1 MIESKMTKRPLIS
14 VVMPL
19 YNKRPYVK
27 RAIDSVIQQTFTDWE
42 LIIVDD
48 GSTDG
53 STAEIP
59 QNDSRIRFFQQANTG
74 PGAARNHGIR
84 MALGEFITFI
94 DADDYY
100 YPHKLEQEM
109 TLLQKEN
116 MAEWMVSAFE
126 YETNNHVITRYIRDI
141 QGKEINGEPLVFDNA
156 PLQLTIEGWPVD
168 GLCMKKSL
176 FDGLGG
182 FRESMRCFEI
192 TDLLIR
198 CAVVQ
203 PQVLISSLPLFR
215 VVDVPSSAF
224 KVEWHRTEGIR
235 QMGENLHVLSA
246 EHPELAHIFTLKS
259 RKQLLSYVAALIQGQ
274 RSSEARKYL
283 THTFPYSRDKRWW
296 KMWILTWTP
305 QWLIEARRRLRSATL
320 EFNGTTM

>member
-1 MIESKMTKRPLIS
+1 MKNNPVVS
-14 VVMPL
+14 VIMPL

-27 RAIDSVIQQTFTDWE
+27 RAINSVRKQTLAEWE

-53 STAEIP
+53 STDEIP
-59 QNDSRIRFFQQANTG
+59 QNEPRIRFFQQSNAG
-74 PGAARNHGIR
+74 PAAARNHGIR
-84 MALGEFITFI
+84 KARGEFITFI

-100 YPHKLEQEM
+100 YPHKLKHEM
-109 TLLQKEN
+109 ALLQKEN

-126 YETNNHVITRYIRDI
+126 YETNNHVITRYIRDV

-156 PLQLTIEGWPVD
+156 SLQLTVKGWHID

-176 FDGLGG
+176 FDRLGG
-182 FRESMRCFEI
+182 FREGMRCFEI

-203 PQVLISSLPLFR
+203 PQLLISPLPLFR
-215 VVDVPSSAF
+215 VVDVPGSAF
-224 KVEWHRTEGIR
+224 KVAWHRTEGIR
-235 QMGENLHVLSA
+235 QMGENLHALSA
-246 EHPELAHIFTLKS
+246 EHPELAHIFTPKS
-259 RKQLLSYVAALIQGQ
+259 RKQLLFYVAALIQGQ
-274 RSSEARKYL
+274 RSGEARKYL

-296 KMWILTWTP
+296 KIWILTWIP
-305 QWLIEARRRLRSATL
+305 QWLIEARRRLGSASV
-320 EFNGTTM
+320 EFNETTM

>member
-1 MIESKMTKRPLIS
+1 MTTHPFIS
-14 VVMPL
+14 VIMPL
-19 YNKRPYVK
+19 YNKRPYVR
-27 RAIDSVIQQTFTDWE
+27 RAIHSVQKQTFTDWE

-48 GSTDG
+48 GSTDD
-53 STAEIP
+53 SPTEIP
-59 QNDSRIRFFQQANTG
+59 QNEPRIRFFQQANAG

-84 MALGEFITFI
+84 KAWGTFVTFI

-100 YPHKLEQEM
+100 YPRKLEHQM
-109 TLLQKEN
+109 TLLHKGK

-126 YETNNHVITRYIRDI
+126 YETNNHVITCYIRDI
-141 QGKEINGEPLVFDNA
+141 QGKEINDEPLVFDNA
-156 PLQLTIEGWPVD
+156 PLQLTIEGWHID

-176 FDGLGG
+176 LDQLGG

-203 PQVLISSLPLFR
+203 PQVLISTLPLFR
-215 VVDVPSSAF
+215 VVDVPGSAF
-224 KVEWHRTEGIR
+224 KVACHRTEGIK
-235 QMGENLHVLSA
+235 QMGENLHALST

-274 RSSEARKYL
+274 RSGEARKYL

-296 KMWILTWTP
+296 EMWILTWMP
-305 QWLIEARRRLRSATL
+305 QWLIEARRRLRSATV
-320 EFNGTTM
+320 EFNGTAM